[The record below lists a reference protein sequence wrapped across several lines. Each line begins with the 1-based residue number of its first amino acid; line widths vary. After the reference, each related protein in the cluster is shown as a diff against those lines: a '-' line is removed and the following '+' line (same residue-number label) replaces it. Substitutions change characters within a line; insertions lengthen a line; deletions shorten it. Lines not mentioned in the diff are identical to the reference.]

1 MGKGDDADTE
11 DGCVEKRRSL
21 VEVRGSDDR
30 DRGSFRNGLEV
41 FDILRS
47 FFNVHGYENQFIARH
62 GTNLGSYSQVEG
74 QQLQ

>member
-1 MGKGDDADTE
+1 MGESDDADTE

-30 DRGSFRNGLEV
+30 DRGSFRNGSEV

-47 FFNVHGYENQFIARH
+47 FFNMHGYGIYSSP
-62 GTNLGSYSQVEG
+62 GTRLV
-74 QQLQ
+74 